1 MASQFKTFA
10 SGDVLTASEVN
21 SYLMKQAVIVC
32 DASADYPASPTEGM
46 VVYDKAL
53 DAYLGYSGSAW
64 VQVMQLGARNT
75 ANTWTPTVT
84 QSGSVGVTVTH
95 ARYSRIGRLIVA
107 NCQLTC
113 TGTGTGSN
121 AVTVSLPVTA
131 AVGGNIAIGSG
142 YIYDAS
148 ATTNYPAIVVANTTS
163 VAALMPAS
171 TDSGAYL
178 GAAVFTAAL
187 TTPDLINLSI
197 SYEAAS

>member
-10 SGDVLTASEVN
+10 SGDVLTAAEVN

-32 DASADYPASPTEGM
+32 DSSADYPASPVEGM
-46 VVYDKAL
+46 VVFDKAL
-53 DAYLGYSGSAW
+53 DTLLAYTGSAW
-64 VQVMQLGARNT
+64 QQVMQLGARNT

-113 TGTGTGSN
+113 TGTGTSSN
-121 AVTVSLPVTA
+121 PVTVSLPVTA
-131 AVGGNIAIGSG
+131 AVGSNIAIGSG

-148 ATTNYPAIVVANTTS
+148 VTTNYAGVAVASSTT
-163 VAALMPAS
+163 VAALVATSADS
-171 TDSGAYL
+171 TSFL
-178 GAAVFTAAL
+178 GQSVFTAAL
-187 TTPDLINLSI
+187 TTSDQINLAI